1 MKMITVPSTN
11 TVNVL
16 FHTAGK
22 RFWLVTFMLLIL
34 LTALPTLAQDQTVD
48 LSGVAPT
55 VINDD
60 MLAEID
66 AYVAD
71 AVARFAIP
79 GVSIAIVQNGEII
92 HTNGFGVREL
102 GNDAPVTSDTLF

>member
-1 MKMITVPSTN
+1 
-11 TVNVL
+11 
-16 FHTAGK
+16 
-22 RFWLVTFMLLIL
+22 MLLIL

-102 GNDAPVTSDTLF
+102 GNDAPVTSDTLFMLGSVPKSMTAMMIGTLVDEGVLDW